1 MSNAG
6 KLAWGLVIV
15 AAILHTDLW
24 AWEDDRLVF
33 GFVPWAL
40 AYHAGISILAAVA
53 WALVV
58 RFDWPGGLEEWADT
72 GDERGER
79 TESPE
84 SIEHAERAGRIGT
97 QGEGDADTR

>member
-58 RFDWPGGLEEWADT
+58 RFDWPIGIEEWASS
-72 GDERGER
+72 GDERDEGGER
-79 TESPE
+79 TEPVLPT
-84 SIEHAERAGRIGT
+84 GRIET
-97 QGEGDADTR
+97 QGEGDAGTR